1 MSGFLLCSGVAVPK
15 ARTSA
20 SAGDTNKLGDT
31 HSDFP
36 PPAFASLPTA
46 PLRKAS
52 LRVLPDSGIS
62 GFSILWGQP
71 GSTLWSC
78 RGLAARF
85 SPRRKGEEAGAQ
97 GGAWWRKEPSFFLS
111 PWSLLLYSEVCLFC
125 RFYFWMVLQ
134 SASCHTKTMQLL
146 LSQAVGTQHG
156 K

>member
-31 HSDFP
+31 DSDFP
-36 PPAFASLPTA
+36 PPAIASLPTA

-62 GFSILWGQP
+62 GLSILWGQP

-78 RGLAARF
+78 RGLRGFLQGGKERRQVPEAELAGGRGLHSSSLHGACSCILKSAFSVGYTSGRF
-85 SPRRKGEEAGAQ
+85 SSRP
-97 GGAWWRKEPSFFLS
+97 PVTPNLCSS
-111 PWSLLLYSEVCLFC
+111 S
-125 RFYFWMVLQ
+125 
-134 SASCHTKTMQLL
+134 
-146 LSQAVGTQHG
+146 
-156 K
+156 